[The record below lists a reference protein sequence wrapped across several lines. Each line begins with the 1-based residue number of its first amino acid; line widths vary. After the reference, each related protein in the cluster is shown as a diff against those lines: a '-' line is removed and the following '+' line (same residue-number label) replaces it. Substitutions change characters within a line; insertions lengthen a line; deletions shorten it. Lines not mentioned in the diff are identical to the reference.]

1 MSLEHRQIL
10 HMYNAVLRGYLNY
23 YNFTHNY
30 GRVASRT
37 EFILKASC
45 AKLLAA
51 KFKLGTMSKV
61 YEKFGPRLLTKHIS
75 KTAKGKEVTKEYAF
89 FKPSYTISL
98 KFLRN
103 ISPVIKALYGSVSL
117 ASLGDLVCARC
128 ESTVQVE
135 MHHIR
140 MMKDLNSKISLID
153 KLMVRSRRKQIP
165 LCRICHLEHHKNYP
179 TPKRKS
185 QHRKK

>member
-1 MSLEHRQIL
+1 
-10 HMYNAVLRGYLNY
+10 MYNAVLRGYLNY
-23 YNFTHNY
+23 YNFAHNY

-61 YEKFGPRLLTKHIS
+61 FEKFGPKLQTQHTS
-75 KTAKGKEVTKEYAF
+75 KTAKGKEVTKEYVF
-89 FKPSYTISL
+89 FKPSYAITL

-103 ISPVIKALYGSVSL
+103 TSPVIKALYGSVSL
-117 ASLGDLVCARC
+117 ASLDDLVCAKC
-128 ESTVQVE
+128 ESTIQVE

-140 MMKDLNSKISLID
+140 MMKDLNPKISFID
-153 KLMVRSRRKQIP
+153 KLMVRRHRKQIP

-179 TPKRKS
+179 APKRKS
-185 QHRKK
+185 QYKKK